1 MAFERT
7 LRAQPTNIEA
17 LTGLAVIDSAE
28 HKLGAAR
35 ERVTAAIKG
44 NTRDPAVLVL
54 AAQIALAEGKSAEG
68 ERRLREAI
76 DANPNSMEAYG
87 VLAQLYV
94 RQNRL
99 DDALK
104 EYERIAAKQPDAVGP
119 QTMVGMILQVQNR
132 TDEAKA
138 RYKKVVEIDRR
149 AVVAS
154 NNLAYIY
161 LNEQTDLKNL
171 QEALQLAQAAKSVL
185 PNDPDVND
193 TLGWA
198 YLKNDLV
205 LPAIDALE
213 SAVKANPKQPE
224 YQYHLGMAQLRAG
237 NRAKA
242 RAALAVAVGTGTPFT
257 GIEEA
262 RKALASIGG

>member
-1 MAFERT
+1 M
-7 LRAQPTNIEA
+7 NIEA
-17 LTGLAVIDSAE
+17 LNGLALLDSKE
-28 HKLGAAR
+28 NKLGASR
-35 ERVTAAIKG
+35 ERVAAALKG
-44 NTRDPAVLVL
+44 NTKDPAVLVL
-54 AAQIALAEGKSAEG
+54 AARIALAENKSADA

-76 DANPNSMEAYG
+76 DADANSMEAYEI
-87 VLAQLYV
+87 LAQLYV

-104 EYERIAAKQPDAVGP
+104 EYERMAALHPDAVGP

-161 LNEQTDLKNL
+161 LNEQTDLKNF

-213 SAVKANPKQPE
+213 SAVKVNPKQPE
-224 YQYHLGMAQLRAG
+224 YQYHLGMAHLRAG

-242 RAALAVAVGTGTPFT
+242 RAALTVAVGTGTTFT
-257 GIEEA
+257 GLEEA